1 MKDYKVYVYT
11 NDKLYGVSE
20 GSNCHGCGLHGTQFC
35 KDHCAGRSWNAVCRA
50 GGEDQMIFKEV
61 NCEGTN

>member
-20 GSNCHGCGLHGTQFC
+20 GSRCLRCSLHCTQFC
-35 KDHCAGRSWNAVCRA
+35 KDHCAGRNENAVCRA
-50 GGEDQMIFKEV
+50 GGGDKRIFKEV